1 MRSNDGAASP
11 DTLEAAQTPD
21 ITDISEKTGGR
32 PQSILVAAIVL
43 AAEAVALLVATVLN
57 VIDIVSGQTYQVGNG
72 VGLVILQVILI
83 AGLLG
88 LAISVASMRPWTR
101 VPAVMVQ
108 GLIGI
113 VAIVLLQAHRYDW
126 GLPTL
131 VLAGAG
137 LAGLLHPASLRAL
150 ARPGPE
156 TERGPEPETRQKQRQ
171 KQKPAMPQKPAA
183 SQKAVEPRKPAK
195 PTSNAKTAS
204 SARSGNPAKRN
215 PGTTSTTS
223 TTSETNGKPVS
234 RRS

>member
-21 ITDISEKTGGR
+21 MTDISGKTGGR
-32 PQSILVAAIVL
+32 PRSILVAAIVL
-43 AAEAVALLVATVLN
+43 AAEAVALLVATLLN

-83 AGLLG
+83 AGLVG

-126 GLPTL
+126 GLVTL

-156 TERGPEPETRQKQRQ
+156 TERGPEPETRQKQ
-171 KQKPAMPQKPAA
+171 KPATPKKPAAPQKP
-183 SQKAVEPRKPAK
+183 
-195 PTSNAKTAS
+195 AKTAS
-204 SARSGNPAKRN
+204 SARSGNPAKRK
-215 PGTTSTTS
+215 PGSTST
-223 TTSETNGKPVS
+223 TNGKPVS

>member
-21 ITDISEKTGGR
+21 MTDISEKTGGR

-57 VIDIVSGQTYQVGNG
+57 VIDVVSGQTYQVGNG

-83 AGLLG
+83 AGLVG

-156 TERGPEPETRQKQRQ
+156 TERGPEPETRQKQ
-171 KQKPAMPQKPAA
+171 KPAMPQKPAA
-183 SQKAVEPRKPAK
+183 SQKPAK
-195 PTSNAKTAS
+195 PTGNAKTAS

-215 PGTTSTTS
+215 PGTTS
-223 TTSETNGKPVS
+223 ETNGKPVS